1 MSGMA
6 GMWGGAGDPAS
17 PRSPAEHPAR
27 LPCRHET
34 WRDAGMEPNR
44 LTATE
49 AARAIAAGRLTPA
62 ALMEACLARAAYR
75 EPKVRAFVHLDPALA
90 RRAATAARP
99 GPLHGIPIG
108 VKDVLDTAD
117 MPSGYGS
124 PIWAGWRPRA
134 DSAAVAAARAAGG
147 VVMGKT
153 VTTEFA
159 TRHPGATAN
168 PANPAHTPGGSS
180 SGSAAAVAD
189 GMVPLAFGTQTA
201 GSIVRPAA
209 FCGVVGFK
217 PSFGTLHRAGMKVMS
232 ESLDTIGVLARSVAD
247 CALAMAAMSGRDFG
261 DPEAKPGRAP
271 RFGLT
276 LGPEPDKAAPETV
289 ALLHRAAEAARK
301 AGAEVVEFPL
311 PPILMRAAELH
322 PALMNMESAQAI
334 RWELETARAQLSPVL
349 VEKMDW
355 ARAQPAMLLAQARQ
369 AQTTA
374 VAALYGLMGGLDA
387 LLTPSAPGEAPEGLG
402 WTGDPAFNLL
412 WTMLLGPNIT
422 VPAGTGPKGLP
433 MGVQLVGRLGEDA
446 AVLGWARWLQAA
458 LG

>member
-1 MSGMA
+1 MT
-6 GMWGGAGDPAS
+6 DPV
-17 PRSPAEHPAR
+17 
-27 LPCRHET
+27 
-34 WRDAGMEPNR
+34 R

-49 AARAIAAGRLTPA
+49 AARAIAAGRLSPSE
-62 ALMEACLARAAYR
+62 LMEACLDRAAAR
-75 EPKVRAFVHLDPALA
+75 EPAVRAFVHLDPAQA
-90 RRAATAARP
+90 RRVAAQARP

-108 VKDVLDTAD
+108 VKDVIDTAD
-117 MPSGYGS
+117 MPTGYGS
-124 PIWAGWRPRA
+124 AAWAGWRPRA
-134 DSAAVAAARAAGG
+134 DAASVAAARAAGA

-168 PANPAHTPGGSS
+168 PHDPAHTPGGSS

-189 GMVPLAFGTQTA
+189 FMLPLAFGTQTA

-217 PSFGTLHRAGMKVMS
+217 PSYGTLHRGGMRVMS

-247 CALAMAAMSGRDFG
+247 CALAMGAMSGRDYG
-261 DPEAKPGRAP
+261 DPETKRERAP
-271 RFGLT
+271 RLGLT
-276 LGPEPDKAAPETV
+276 LGPDPDKAAPETR
-289 ALLHRAAEAARK
+289 ALLDRAAEAARK
-301 AGAEVVEFPL
+301 AGAEVVPFEL
-311 PPILMRAAELH
+311 PPLLRRAAELH
-322 PALMNMESAQAI
+322 PVVMNCETLQALA
-334 RWELETARAQLSPVL
+334 WELAEANAQLSPVL
-349 VEKMDW
+349 REKMDW
-355 ARAQPAMLLAQARQ
+355 ARAQPLALFREARITQSQAIDAFAGMTQ
-369 AQTTA
+369 
-374 VAALYGLMGGLDA
+374 GLDA

-412 WTMLLGPNIT
+412 WTMLWGPNVT

-433 MGVQLVGRLGEDA
+433 LGVQLVGRIGEDK